1 MRKDIIFGLRPV
13 IEAVE
18 AGREIEKVFLK
29 KGLQGELFYTLIN
42 ILKNHNIPFQFVPIE
57 KLNRIS
63 RINHQGVIALISSI
77 TYQNLM
83 DIIPAVYERG
93 DTPFVLVA
101 DSITDVR
108 NFGAVARTAECAGIH
123 AILIPSKGGAM
134 LGPDAMKTSAGAL
147 HTIPVC
153 RSENLADSIR
163 FLKESGLK
171 IVAATEKE
179 GVLYHK
185 AALQGPAALIMGSED
200 QGISP
205 ALLTLS
211 DIRIKIPVHGNI
223 DSLNVSAAA
232 SVLIYEFVR
241 QKAHYSSQK

>member
-1 MRKDIIFGLRPV
+1 MRKDIIFGLRPL
-13 IEAVE
+13 IEAVV

-29 KGLQGELFYTLIN
+29 KGLQGDLFHTLLN
-42 ILKNHNIPFQFVPIE
+42 LLKQQKVPFQFVPAE

-63 RINHQGVIALISSI
+63 RVNHQGVIALISSI
-77 TYQNLM
+77 TYQNLT
-83 DIIPAVYERG
+83 DIIPAVYEEG
-93 DTPFVLVA
+93 DAPFILVA
-101 DSITDVR
+101 DNITDVR
-108 NFGAVARTAECAGIH
+108 NFGAIARTALCAGIH

-134 LGPDAMKTSAGAL
+134 LGPDAIKTSAGAL
-147 HTIPVC
+147 HTMPVC

-185 AALQGPAALIMGSED
+185 AALDSPAALIMGSEN

-205 ALLTLS
+205 ALLSLS
-211 DIRIKIPVHGNI
+211 DIKIRIPVLGKIN
-223 DSLNVSAAA
+223 SLNVSASAA
-232 SVLIYEFVR
+232 VLIYEFVR
-241 QKAHYSSQK
+241 QRAGQ